1 MIAYKY
7 KLYQTK
13 RTKYLDAM
21 LREASFV
28 WNHALAL
35 QKRYYRTFGK
45 YISVVAMQRHYAKRI
60 KRNLLHAHT
69 TQELLQRLDE
79 AYKRFFKKL
88 AKRPPKFKKARDFTS
103 FVFKSSGGFAL
114 NGNTVTINRIRKRFK
129 FSYSRPYEGR
139 VKRVAFKRSPLG
151 EYYVIITTDAEPKAY
166 GKTHNG
172 ASVGIDF
179 GLKTYLV
186 MSDGT
191 TVENPQFLKSEL
203 SNVRRKSRSLSKC
216 KKGSNNRQRR
226 RMDLCRE
233 FEHIT
238 NKRNDFQWKLA
249 HELCRRY
256 DYIFLEDLSLMG
268 MTHLWGRKMS
278 DLAHAELVGKLEY
291 VARKYG
297 VTVHKID
304 RFYPSSK
311 TCECGYVNKGLKL
324 SDREWVCPKCG
335 KVNDRD
341 LNASENILRRGI
353 SELWSGCQTE
363 SDSAIH
369 ACTQESHR
377 ILDVGVCQRPQKP
390 RECKHLE
397 RGNLHLY
404 CNKLRGY
411 CPWREFNPNYI
422 PPFDCPD
429 FTPKTEKDGK

>member
-13 RTKYLDAM
+13 RTKHLDAM

-35 QKRYYRTFGK
+35 QKRYYRMFGK
-45 YISVVAMQRHYAKRI
+45 FISVAAMQRHYAKRI

-88 AKRPPKFKKARDFTS
+88 AKRPPKFKKAKDFAS
-103 FVFKSSGGFAL
+103 FVFKSSGGFTL
-114 NGNTVTINRIRKRFK
+114 NGNAVTINRIKKRFK

-151 EYYVIITTDAEPKAY
+151 EYYLIITTDAESKSY
-166 GKTHNG
+166 GKSHNG

-179 GLKTYLV
+179 GLKTYMV

-191 TVENPQFLKSEL
+191 IVENPQYLKSDL
-203 SNVRRKSRSLSKC
+203 NNVRKMSRNLSKC
-216 KKGSNNRQRR
+216 KKGSNNRERR
-226 RMDLCRE
+226 RKDICRE
-233 FEHIT
+233 NESIT

-256 DYIFLEDLSLMG
+256 DFIFLEDLSLSG
-268 MTHLWGRKMS
+268 MTRMWGRKMS
-278 DLAHAELVGKLEY
+278 DLAHAEFVTKLEY

-304 RFYPSSK
+304 HFYPSSK
-311 TCECGYVNKGLKL
+311 TCKCGYVNKNLSLK
-324 SDREWVCPKCG
+324 DREWGCPECG
-335 KVNDRD
+335 KINDRD
-341 LNASENILRRGI
+341 LNAAENILRRGI
-353 SELWSGCQTE
+353 SELWSGYKTE

-377 ILDVGVCQRPQKP
+377 L
-390 RECKHLE
+390 
-397 RGNLHLY
+397 
-404 CNKLRGY
+404 
-411 CPWREFNPNYI
+411 
-422 PPFDCPD
+422 
-429 FTPKTEKDGK
+429 

>member
-13 RTKYLDAM
+13 RTEHLDAM

-35 QKRYYRTFGK
+35 QKRYYRMFGK
-45 YISVVAMQRHYAKRI
+45 YISVATLQKHFAKRI

-88 AKRPPKFKKARDFTS
+88 AKRPPKFKKARDFAS
-103 FVFKSSGGFAL
+103 FVFKSSGGFTL
-114 NGNTVTINRIRKRFK
+114 NGNVVTINRIKKRFK

-139 VKRVAFKRSPLG
+139 IKRVAFKRSPLG
-151 EYYVIITTDAEPKAY
+151 EYYLIITTDAESKSY
-166 GKTHNG
+166 GKSHNG

-179 GLKTYLV
+179 GLKTYMV

-191 TVENPQFLKSEL
+191 TVKNPQYLKSDL
-203 SNVRRKSRSLSKC
+203 NNVRRKSRNLSKC
-216 KKGSNNRQRR
+216 NKGSNNRERR
-226 RMDLCRE
+226 RKDICRE
-233 FEHIT
+233 FESIT

-256 DYIFLEDLSLMG
+256 DYIFLEDLSLAG
-268 MTHLWGRKMS
+268 MTRMWGRKMS
-278 DLAHAELVGKLEY
+278 DLAHAEFVTKLKY
-291 VARKYG
+291 VARKYS

-311 TCECGYVNKGLKL
+311 TCECGYVNKNLSLK
-324 SDREWVCPKCG
+324 DREWVCPECG

-341 LNASENILRRGI
+341 LNAAENILRRGI

-369 ACTQESHR
+369 ACTQES
-377 ILDVGVCQRPQKP
+377 QR
-390 RECKHLE
+390 L
-397 RGNLHLY
+397 
-404 CNKLRGY
+404 
-411 CPWREFNPNYI
+411 
-422 PPFDCPD
+422 
-429 FTPKTEKDGK
+429 